1 MRRLG
6 VRVGRV
12 AALRPPPPAPP
23 PEIDASVL
31 TPAQLERAGEL
42 QERFLAV
49 GLSGLTDGELD
60 EIIALQ
66 TLLSAPS
73 AGEG

>member
-12 AALRPPPPAPP
+12 ATLRPPPPPP
-23 PEIDASVL
+23 PVDPSRL

-49 GLSGLTDGELD
+49 GLSGLTDDELD
-60 EIIALQ
+60 EVIALRA
-66 TLLSAPS
+66 LLTAPRD
-73 AGEG
+73 GEG